1 MQEVI
6 FTGFTKRCFI
16 VTKKIRGYRYRAVI
30 TEGGSGMNGAE
41 RRFSYRDLKL
51 NFKILLIYF
60 IVLAVF
66 IMFSFWLYNDY
77 TLNITKDKV
86 REYSEQVLTV
96 QESSIENTI
105 SSLNNISRM
114 IIANSSVQNF
124 LKSVDKNYTVQSKEV
139 FSQIM
144 TYMDI
149 YPVAKSITIYDRYH
163 NKYGI
168 NNNKKNTLE
177 GTDIF
182 SQDWFHEVEKQKGG
196 FKLIPNIYYYNEYP
210 GESVISLVRIIND
223 IETQRPI
230 GVLVLDILERQ
241 FLGAQTKPYDN
252 IPFLIL
258 DADNHIIISN
268 TERTEVPGEI
278 LDFKESRKICSVLE
292 KNGDGEYVFS
302 GVNMDKYGWKI
313 VNTASLKNVEAES
326 KTAKSTIL
334 IMGVFCSVIFIAASF
349 IISRSITRPVQK
361 LIKSMNKVKRGSLK
375 KVELDTGKDEIG
387 ILKDNYNEMIE
398 EIDCLIKRGIQT
410 EKDKRTYELNVLY
423 EQIKPHFLYN
433 TLDTIGYLVLS
444 GDKERAYTAIE
455 NLGSY
460 YHGSLSHGST
470 VVTVEEEIK
479 IVIDYLG
486 LQKLRYGDI
495 FDYRAEIEPELRK
508 KKVLKL
514 ILQPIVE
521 NSLYHGIRPG
531 GIKGSIR
538 ISVYRMEEEMFLR
551 VEDTGVGMEPEK
563 VEGLYSRER
572 QRNSFGLCGTMERIR
587 IYYAYE
593 DCCEIISTRGMGTRI
608 TFKLPLRLCREDQEE
623 VK

>member
-1 MQEVI
+1 
-6 FTGFTKRCFI
+6 
-16 VTKKIRGYRYRAVI
+16 
-30 TEGGSGMNGAE
+30 MNGAE

-105 SSLNNISRM
+105 
-114 IIANSSVQNF
+114 
-124 LKSVDKNYTVQSKEV
+124 
-139 FSQIM
+139 
-144 TYMDI
+144 
-149 YPVAKSITIYDRYH
+149 
-163 NKYGI
+163 
-168 NNNKKNTLE
+168 
-177 GTDIF
+177 
-182 SQDWFHEVEKQKGG
+182 
-196 FKLIPNIYYYNEYP
+196 
-210 GESVISLVRIIND
+210 
-223 IETQRPI
+223 
-230 GVLVLDILERQ
+230 
-241 FLGAQTKPYDN
+241 
-252 IPFLIL
+252 
-258 DADNHIIISN
+258 
-268 TERTEVPGEI
+268 
-278 LDFKESRKICSVLE
+278 
-292 KNGDGEYVFS
+292 
-302 GVNMDKYGWKI
+302 
-313 VNTASLKNVEAES
+313 
-326 KTAKSTIL
+326 
-334 IMGVFCSVIFIAASF
+334 
-349 IISRSITRPVQK
+349 
-361 LIKSMNKVKRGSLK
+361 KRGSLK

-479 IVIDYLG
+479 IVTDYLE

-495 FDYRAEIEPELRK
+495 FDYRAEIEPELGK

-521 NSLYHGIRPG
+521 NSPYHGIRPG
-531 GIKGSIR
+531 GIKGSP
-538 ISVYRMEEEMFLR
+538 MC
-551 VEDTGVGMEPEK
+551 DHTAG
-563 VEGLYSRER
+563 
-572 QRNSFGLCGTMERIR
+572 
-587 IYYAYE
+587 
-593 DCCEIISTRGMGTRI
+593 
-608 TFKLPLRLCREDQEE
+608 
-623 VK
+623 